1 MNNIDWPISEIETEI
16 KITWSIHD
24 IKSRDSTI
32 SDEDA
37 IEILLLIRDNHD
49 ASIGVNWDVID
60 RAIIVWKFH

>member
-16 KITWSIHD
+16 QITWSVHD
-24 IKSRDSTI
+24 VKSRDSTL
-32 SDEDA
+32 SDDEA

-60 RAIIVWKFH
+60 AAIECWKK